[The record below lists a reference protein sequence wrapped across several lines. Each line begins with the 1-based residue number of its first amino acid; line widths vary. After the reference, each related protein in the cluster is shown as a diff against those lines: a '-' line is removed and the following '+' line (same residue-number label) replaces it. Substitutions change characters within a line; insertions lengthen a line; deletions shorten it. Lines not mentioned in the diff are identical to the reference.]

1 MTATEELLER
11 IDNMT
16 EEEWKALMINPKLD
30 QTIIKLLEEVG
41 RLKKWLK

>member
-30 QTIIKLLEEVG
+30 QNIIKLLEEVG